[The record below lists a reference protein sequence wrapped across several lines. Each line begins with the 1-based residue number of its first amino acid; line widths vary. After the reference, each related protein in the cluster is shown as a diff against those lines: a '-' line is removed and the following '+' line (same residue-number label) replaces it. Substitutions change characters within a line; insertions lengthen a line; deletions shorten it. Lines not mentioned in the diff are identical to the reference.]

1 MRGRLIKP
9 ALKVKGIVVQRE
21 CGVHECCIRELGPG
35 REKMWLKT
43 VPECPRLVPTVLE
56 TWPQGDKGQ
65 SSPSE
70 IGQGGKG
77 RWEEIAKCKL

>member
-1 MRGRLIKP
+1 MWGGLLKP

-21 CGVHECCIRELGPG
+21 GGVHGCCIGELGPG
-35 REKMWLKT
+35 REKMWLKI

-65 SSPSE
+65 SSLYE

-77 RWEEIAKCKL
+77 KLEQRATCKL

>member
-1 MRGRLIKP
+1 MWGGLLKP

-21 CGVHECCIRELGPG
+21 CGVHGCCIGELGPG

-43 VPECPRLVPTVLE
+43 VLECPRLVPTVLE

-65 SSPSE
+65 SSPYE
-70 IGQGGKG
+70 IGQVGKG
-77 RWEEIAKCKL
+77 RLEERAKCKL